1 MAFAN
6 FFDRTATA
14 ASQVLLNFNLE
25 AYKATL
31 SGHVIGLAFDEA
43 AAESTEGRATLDL
56 CVRILAR
63 LYPTISIACAG
74 GEAEKYRKELEGLA
88 RKINDRIDVE
98 RDITHSS
105 VAIVVGS
112 TDTAG
117 AMTKIFAGSD
127 GWRALISAD
136 GPLGS
141 GATTTSANPAAAVR
155 SSFRHR

>member
-1 MAFAN
+1 M
-6 FFDRTATA
+6 
-14 ASQVLLNFNLE
+14 
-25 AYKATL
+25 
-31 SGHVIGLAFDEA
+31 
-43 AAESTEGRATLDL
+43 
-56 CVRILAR
+56 
-63 LYPTISIACAG
+63 
-74 GEAEKYRKELEGLA
+74 EGLA

-98 RDITHSS
+98 RDITRSS

-141 GATTTSANPAAAVR
+141 GATTNPFGAGAAACFATANVFRFVFAKQLTRGELDQRIDVSLFDYAKPARKIRPSPPRSTLATRISSDSVR
-155 SSFRHR
+155 SDTVRCGR

>member
-43 AAESTEGRATLDL
+43 AATSPEGRATLDL

-88 RKINDRIDVE
+88 L
-98 RDITHSS
+98 S
-105 VAIVVGS
+105 
-112 TDTAG
+112 
-117 AMTKIFAGSD
+117 
-127 GWRALISAD
+127 
-136 GPLGS
+136 
-141 GATTTSANPAAAVR
+141 
-155 SSFRHR
+155 